1 MLFHKNILICIVSV
15 LLLIG
20 FVSGCIYTSF
30 TTSWIYNYQLSKY
43 ETSKIFHPK
52 INDPLSIESLQ
63 LITIEIKKYF
73 INGENLDPKIT
84 TNEKK
89 EIPVFNT
96 RELIHMKD
104 VHAIVMG
111 VKNTSIISFFMLFSI
126 FLYFIIRKRLK
137 GLLYILK
144 ILEKSSLFGIIFII
158 MTGIIILLFFEKLF
172 LLFHQI
178 SFANNYWQLNPEKD
192 FLIVLFPFDFWVNAT
207 ISIVLASIILILLS
221 FGISFSFRKIIEKSY
236 NGKFI

>member
-1 MLFHKNILICIVSV
+1 MLFHKNILICILSV

-52 INDPLSIESLQ
+52 INNPLSIESLQ
-63 LITIEIKKYF
+63 LITLEIRNYF
-73 INGENLDPKIT
+73 INGENLDPKLT

-89 EIPVFNT
+89 GISAFNT

-104 VHAIVMG
+104 VHAIVRG
-111 VKNTSIISFFMLFSI
+111 VKNTSIISFFILFSI

-137 GLLYILK
+137 GFLYILK
-144 ILEKSSLFGIIFII
+144 ILEKSTLLGILFII
-158 MTGIIILLFFEKLF
+158 ITGSIILLFF
-172 LLFHQI
+172 
-178 SFANNYWQLNPEKD
+178 
-192 FLIVLFPFDFWVNAT
+192 
-207 ISIVLASIILILLS
+207 
-221 FGISFSFRKIIEKSY
+221 
-236 NGKFI
+236 

>member
-1 MLFHKNILICIVSV
+1 MLSHKNILISTITVI
-15 LLLIG
+15 LLIA
-20 FVSGCIYTSF
+20 FISANIYLSF

-43 ETSKIFHPK
+43 ETSKIFHPE
-52 INDPLSIESLQ
+52 INNPLSLESLQ
-63 LITIEIKKYF
+63 LITLEIKQYF
-73 INGENLDPKIT
+73 INGDNLNPKII

-89 EIPVFNT
+89 EIPAFNT

-111 VKNTSIISFFMLFSI
+111 VKNTAIISFSIFFVI

-144 ILEKSSLFGIIFII
+144 ILEKSTLLGILFII
-158 MTGIIILLFFEKLF
+158 ITGIIILLFFESLF
-172 LLFHQI
+172 LLFHKI
-178 SFANNYWQLNPEKD
+178 SFTNDYWQLNPEKD

-207 ISIVLASIILILLS
+207 IFIVVASIILILLS
-221 FGISFSFRKIIEKSY
+221 FGISFCLRKIIEKNY
-236 NGKFI
+236 NR